1 MAMMVSVRYHVY
13 ASNAR
18 ADFAEE
24 TVRADEGLMNKDC
37 ITVSIRLLRCTS
49 VTTREQGP
57 SYTIFVKCST
67 ARSLEHL
74 GAAPRGQVIGINFL
88 LSLGF
93 LPDS

>member
-37 ITVSIRLLRCTS
+37 ITVSIYS
-49 VTTREQGP
+49 
-57 SYTIFVKCST
+57 
-67 ARSLEHL
+67 SLEMYFSYDE
-74 GAAPRGQVIGINFL
+74 GARPELYYLREMFN
-88 LSLGF
+88 S
-93 LPDS
+93 